1 MIKAYHHW
9 QRESYIG
16 PFSLELSLFC
26 GQAFRWIKNQ
36 DSFIGIF
43 GSDLVEVRQS
53 PDLIE
58 WRVINSLNS
67 SPSFDA
73 KGYFSLDLDF
83 NTCLKEITKDKLMKK
98 ATDKFSGLRVL
109 RQNPWETT
117 ISYLCSANAPVFRIR
132 GMIEAL
138 SQKWGQ
144 RISADGFKSPFY
156 SFPEANSLA
165 KADLQELRECGV
177 GFRDARIIKMA
188 KTVASGELD
197 LESLKKKSYP
207 EARACLLAQYGIG
220 PKIADCICAFGL
232 AHWEAFPTDVW
243 IRRVVQKY
251 YLAKSASVKDVEAFG
266 REYFGRFA
274 AIAQEYL
281 FHFARTSLST
291 KKISV

>member
-1 MIKAYHHW
+1 MIKSHHQW
-9 QRESYIG
+9 HKESFTG

-26 GQAFRWIKNQ
+26 GQAFRWTKQ
-36 DSFIGIF
+36 GDSFIGVV
-43 GSDLVEVRQS
+43 GPDLVEARQGVG
-53 PDLIE
+53 LIE
-58 WRVINSLNS
+58 WRVIGSLNS
-67 SPSFDA
+67 CPSFNA
-73 KGYFSLDLDF
+73 KEYFSLGLDF
-83 NTCLKEITKDKLMKK
+83 NACLREIAKDNVMKK
-98 ATDKFSGLRVL
+98 AIGQFSGLRVL
-109 RQNPWETT
+109 QQHPWEIT

-132 GMIEAL
+132 GMIEAM
-138 SQKWGQ
+138 SQRWGQ
-144 RISADGFKSPFY
+144 RISADGFKSQFY
-156 SFPEANSLA
+156 SFPDANFLA
-165 KADLQELRECGV
+165 KADLPELRECGV
-177 GFRDARIIKMA
+177 GFRDARIVKMA

-251 YLAKSASVKDVEAFG
+251 YLSKSASAKDVEAFG